1 MSDRNSV
8 FSSDRILKL
17 FKGISYLFVAI
28 ALVNLLLQ
36 VMSHIFQ
43 GGSAISTIGILAQN
57 IQFVVTS
64 FFFVGFA
71 EFIDIVRKKSDDN

>member
-1 MSDRNSV
+1 MSDKNSI
-8 FSSDRILKL
+8 SNSKRILKL
-17 FKGISYLFVAI
+17 FKGISYLFVGI

-36 VMSHIFQ
+36 VMSHISQ
-43 GGSAISTIGILAQN
+43 GGSAVSTISILAQN

-71 EFIDIVRKKSDDN
+71 EFIAIVRNKTDED